1 MTFYVKYDII
11 KKYYYIIIFTKGK
24 NMTKNVA
31 RKFSRKKI
39 WEIATQYA
47 NTKLEY
53 SREFFSQEYCISYN
67 TFYTL
72 LEKAVIEGIVDDETV
87 KKMSEKAGENSAR
100 KAGEGARKRSEN
112 HYNYLILKRKIY
124 MLPKEE
130 THNIVI
136 KYSNSELSKKKF
148 CEDNFI
154 TTKLFDR
161 MMCKA
166 IIENWVS
173 DDTVEKLKNKSVEN
187 NNNEK
192 TVKFWEQLLRFRSES
207 KKNQG

>member
-1 MTFYVKYDII
+1 
-11 KKYYYIIIFTKGK
+11 
-24 NMTKNVA
+24 MTKATA
-31 RKFSRKKI
+31 REFSRKKI
-39 WEIATQYA
+39 WEIATKYA

-53 SREFFSQEYCISYN
+53 SRDFFSQEYCISYN

-87 KKMSEKAGENSAR
+87 KKMLEKASENSAR

-112 HYNYLILKRKIY
+112 HYAYLILKRKIY

-130 THNIVI
+130 THNLVV
-136 KYSNSELSKKKF
+136 KYSKSALNKKKF
-148 CEDNFI
+148 CKDNFI

-173 DDTVEKLKNKSVEN
+173 DDTVEKIKNKSVEN
-187 NNNEK
+187 HNNEK
-192 TVKFWEQLLRFRSES
+192 TVKFWKQLLMFRSEN